1 MDINNEAKE
10 IVQGIAAAI
19 NAAVEASQEVAAGI
33 ERLRTAGY
41 QMELTLRLEIGLRE
55 VNDVAEDSSAD
66 GDAELDFTEE
76 DRRTL
81 RQMRIRIDEYE

>member
-55 VNDVAEDSSAD
+55 VNDVAEDSGAD